1 MSKLTINV
9 VLQVLRLVIACVAK
23 AIRLIYSIQDIVDD
37 GCLNASVPRPDWMI
51 TLQSALTSLQTL
63 SGHLSSVEDEVYG
76 EAN

>member
-37 GCLNASVPRPDWMI
+37 GCLNASVSRPDWMI

-76 EAN
+76 EAK